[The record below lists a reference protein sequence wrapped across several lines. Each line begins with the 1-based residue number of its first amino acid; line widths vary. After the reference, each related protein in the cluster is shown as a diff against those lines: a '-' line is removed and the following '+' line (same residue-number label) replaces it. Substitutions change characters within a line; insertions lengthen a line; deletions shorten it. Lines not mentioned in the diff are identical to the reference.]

1 MEETVNGGE
10 PFVIA
15 KSGKPLV
22 KVVPIDAVEGKP
34 KRRIGFD
41 NPSLSDRARDVIEDP
56 ENTLFFSVV
65 SIWEIVIKSGLG
77 RDDFDAIKDHDL
89 APIRFV

>member
-1 MEETVNGGE
+1 MQVYNMHDAKTNLSRLVEETVNGGE

-41 NPSLSDRARDVIEDP
+41 NPSLSDRA
-56 ENTLFFSVV
+56 
-65 SIWEIVIKSGLG
+65 
-77 RDDFDAIKDHDL
+77 
-89 APIRFV
+89 